1 MPTDLDTLAALAREA
16 DPMTHVTIPTA
27 ALTELRAQVEKAE
40 ADAAHWMAVADP
52 NLVSWTKQSV
62 RAWGHELTRE
72 SLTELLAAADECA
85 DGTTQMVWDKFGRM
99 VPYPDRAA
107 DAERALTPVR
117 RLRAAVARVRGE

>member
-1 MPTDLDTLAALAREA
+1 MPTDLSALAALAREA

-27 ALTELRAQVEKAE
+27 ALTELRARVEKAE
-40 ADAAHWMAVADP
+40 ADAAQWKAVADL

-72 SLTELLAAADECA
+72 SLTELLAAAEECA
-85 DGTTQMVWDKFGRM
+85 DR
-99 VPYPDRAA
+99 
-107 DAERALTPVR
+107 AERNARAKCWASTGATIYQQAFADDMAPVD